1 MHSPSSFWMP
11 SIFAGSICLGDTLRK
26 ACSENAFP
34 KEEGG
39 RHCNGC
45 LMSGGHLLQRLGPGN
60 DMGGHKGIADALD
73 SYLDGARDNDHLA
86 DDRPGK
92 DACEG
97 KEREYPDGRTFPNMF
112 DAHPPFQIDG
122 NFGAT
127 AGIAE
132 MLLQCNDEF
141 IHILPA
147 LPDAWSDGSVKGL
160 RAQGGLIV
168 DIDWHKGKL
177 SKATIT
183 NTIMPGEPRTIFV
196 RSPKKLSGFEM
207 SAYDEELKVYTYKVA
222 FSKSVVLK

>member
-11 SIFAGSICLGDTLRK
+11 SIFAGSICLGGTLRQ

-39 RHCNGC
+39 RRCNGC

-97 KEREYPDGRTFPNMF
+97 KEREYRHVERLTHNGGSNASPCQSLLSVMRMHELHDLGIGVGACDIGGEACSQDARGR
-112 DAHPPFQIDG
+112 AKH
-122 NFGAT
+122 
-127 AGIAE
+127 
-132 MLLQCNDEF
+132 
-141 IHILPA
+141 
-147 LPDAWSDGSVKGL
+147 
-160 RAQGGLIV
+160 
-168 DIDWHKGKL
+168 
-177 SKATIT
+177 
-183 NTIMPGEPRTIFV
+183 
-196 RSPKKLSGFEM
+196 GFEGRLCR
-207 SAYDEELKVYTYKVA
+207 EGRKGR
-222 FSKSVVLK
+222 